1 MIRLGMSGEAVIT
14 PQAPSGPGRA
24 GDPPETTFTI
34 PATALFHRGDSPAVW
49 VVDVHSHLVLRPV
62 KVREHGARDSVVTSG
77 LKNGDVIVVAG
88 VHAVYAG
95 EVVKA
100 VRPLFDE
107 QGEVSGPAA
116 LAQEGADSSAAQLA
130 STGRGA
136 SK

>member
-1 MIRLGMSGEAVIT
+1 VIT
-14 PQAPSGPGRA
+14 PQAPAGAGSA

-49 VVDVHSHLVLRPV
+49 VVDAHSHLALRPV
-62 KVREHGARDSVVTSG
+62 KVREHGARDSVVSAG

-100 VRPLFDE
+100 VRPLFDAE
-107 QGEVSGPAA
+107 GEVSGPAEV
-116 LAQEGADSSAAQLA
+116 AQAGGDSSATQLA
-130 STGRGA
+130 SSGRGA
-136 SK
+136 AK